1 MKKTNNSVE
10 LTDEQ
15 MEKVNGG
22 MKIVVVKS
30 PKFFSPL
37 LRLIFKIKKQ
47 PTDNPDTNMVI
58 NGPVIA
64 DADDIG
70 IE

>member
-47 PTDNPDTNMVI
+47 PTDNPDTNTVI

>member
-47 PTDNPDTNMVI
+47 PTDNPDTNTVI

-64 DADDIG
+64 DADDTG